1 MTGRSLT
8 TGILLW
14 LALGSSWALAEERS
28 PVDVVQPGQWLQVR
42 GQFTDEGAFEPSSM
56 ELVEPRRYEEL
67 IGTATASDRGPGWIE
82 LLGQPVEITRDTDV
96 GAVDAGELTGDRLK
110 VEGYF
115 RSERRFSARE
125 LRPRGE
131 GRDRIIGRVDR
142 IRAVPGGTE
151 LSIMRFA
158 IVVPSELRVKHD
170 LAVTEY
176 AISDS
181 RVQAIVDRDRDEENL
196 FGRGAQLTDTLR
208 VAGQMQL
215 TADWE
220 DNYNL
225 RDNRPEDIQ
234 NTLTALKGRLI
245 WNPEGRFFA
254 VVEYNLRRLWRDDER
269 DGNVNIRNH
278 RFAETYGYWLDAF
291 TPGLDV
297 QVGRVKYEERR
308 EFLYDQDLDGPRL
321 IYTRGRLRSELSV
334 TTTMSDGSREDENA
348 LNTMWYLS
356 NDDDDRHMAGYL
368 IHRDFDLDVPLRRTH
383 VGFRMHGVWLPRQ
396 KMWLELA
403 HMRSRTGG
411 VDGRGWALD
420 IGTTWRINRRWAITG
435 GYAIAT
441 GDDRDTGTDET
452 FRQTGL
458 QDNNDRFA
466 GVTSFRY
473 YGELTDPELAN
484 LEIATLGL
492 GWLPRRRVSLDLVAH
507 RYRQNV
513 ASRRLV
519 DMQIDRRPNGVDRE
533 LGTEVDLILGWRTDW
548 KWDLELVAGWFDPG
562 EAFGAADDAVFGK
575 VQFRYRL

>member
-1 MTGRSLT
+1 MKFAPLRLI
-8 TGILLW
+8 ILLW
-14 LALGSSWALAEERS
+14 LLTICWQAHAEFRS
-28 PVDVVQPGQWLQVR
+28 PIDVVVTGQWLQVR
-42 GQFTDEGAFEPSSM
+42 GTYTGDGTFEASSM
-56 ELVEPRRYEEL
+56 ELVDPRRYEEL
-67 IGTATASDRGPGWIE
+67 VGTATANDRGPGW
-82 LLGQPVEITRDTDV
+82 LTVLGQPVEVTSETDL
-96 GAVDAGELTGDRLK
+96 GPADGNELEGSRLK

-125 LRPRGE
+125 LRPRGA

-142 IRAVPGGTE
+142 VRSVPGGTE
-151 LSIMRFA
+151 LSIMGFT
-158 IVVPSELRVKHD
+158 ILVSPELRVKHE

-176 AISDS
+176 ATSDS

-234 NTLTALKGRLI
+234 NTLGALKGRLI

-254 VVEYNLRRLWRDDER
+254 VVEYNLRRLWRDEER
-269 DGNVNIRNH
+269 DGRRNIRNH

-291 TPGLDV
+291 APGLDI
-297 QVGRVKYEERR
+297 QLGRVKYEERR
-308 EFLYDQDLDGPRL
+308 EFIYDQDLDGPRL
-321 IYTRGRLRSELSV
+321 IYSRDGLRSELSV
-334 TTTMSDGSREDENA
+334 TTTLSDGSLEDENA

-356 NDDDDRHMAGYL
+356 NNNDDRHMAGYVV
-368 IHRDFDLDVPLRRTH
+368 HRDFDLDVPLRRTH
-383 VGFRMHGVWLPRQ
+383 LGFRMHGIWLPRQ
-396 KMWLELA
+396 KIWLELA

-420 IGTTWRINRRWAITG
+420 IGTTWRINRQWALTA
-435 GYAIAT
+435 GYAVAT
-441 GDDRDTGTDET
+441 GDDRDSSTDET

-466 GVTSFRY
+466 GVTSFRF

-484 LEIATLGL
+484 LEIVTLGV

-507 RYRQNV
+507 QYHQHRAN
-513 ASRRLV
+513 RRLV
-519 DMQIDRRPNGVDRE
+519 DMQIDRRPNGIDTE
-533 LGTEVDLILGWRTDW
+533 LGREVDLILGWRTDW
-548 KWDLELVAGWFDPG
+548 KWDLEVIAGWFDPG
-562 EAFGAADDAVFGK
+562 KAFGAADEALFGK